1 MNTDGTR
8 QENFP
13 RNLRYLRVSLSGEDS
28 IKTWLLS
35 THSVP
40 SSVPRLW
47 GYRGEPLML
56 TLDEF
61 SILMRG
67 ASDKHG
73 HIYANKLNLGQE
85 LDPVE
90 ESGWMVWKWG
100 TPLAG
105 ASAQRSGPSLVKAH
119 LQWMPWAGNESEYL
133 RNRKRSSWIRANR
146 RWEERG

>member
-1 MNTDGTR
+1 
-8 QENFP
+8 
-13 RNLRYLRVSLSGEDS
+13 
-28 IKTWLLS
+28 
-35 THSVP
+35 
-40 SSVPRLW
+40 
-47 GYRGEPLML
+47 ML

-90 ESGWMVWKWG
+90 ESGWMVWKGG

-119 LQWMPWAGNESEYL
+119 LQ
-133 RNRKRSSWIRANR
+133 
-146 RWEERG
+146 